1 MFCLVL
7 MKAKV
12 GASRCDLYH
21 TDRRSSVQSKFF
33 FFKYWVGFEE
43 KKRKDLHRLS
53 NFYNW
58 LLICIL
64 YQWSFLYWKLKEKK
78 NLYWKKIVW
87 PLNVAS
93 PWPGLKFW
101 PLGGFKQFFLFL
113 FLILILFQKDAWF
126 LIWLGSLC
134 VSSASFISLF
144 FQWWGG
150 LGSNDLW
157 SVSCWYLCCPHTLLV
172 IRISTT
178 CVDNCLS

>member
-1 MFCLVL
+1 MW
-7 MKAKV
+7 
-12 GASRCDLYH
+12 
-21 TDRRSSVQSKFF
+21 SVSYRPSFLCSVKIFFF

-43 KKRKDLHRLS
+43 KKKDLHRLS

-101 PLGGFKQFFLFL
+101 PLGGFKQFFLFF

-150 LGSNDLW
+150 WDPMTCGRFHVGICAVHILYW
-157 SVSCWYLCCPHTLLV
+157 SSEFQRLV
-172 IRISTT
+172 WIIVLVKRVNS
-178 CVDNCLS
+178 V